1 MNRHLN
7 RVFAAALAGVPLALG
22 IGTGTAA
29 AQPPAVAPPI
39 SRIYASPS
47 AAPTVPGLVVG
58 WAFDNATQLVAISCA
73 RDIDRPAWAMDLTQQ
88 ALLSGGAAGYS
99 KNIPVID
106 TTKLG
111 SLVEWAAY
119 GPDQT
124 PLLRSG
130 CLDAAGQRALSW
142 GNPVISERAVV
153 SPPPAGAPLSIL
165 PGQPVTTPIYA
176 AAPSTAPAPATT
188 TTTTMAPAAT
198 SAFAAPT
205 AQAPAY
211 TGTPAVADQS
221 VPSTSAQTSGGGI
234 LGAGFLGVGGWAASF
249 ALLTL
254 LLIGLSRGH
263 SRRMRTGET
272 DTVSTGA
279 TVRGHV
285 AGGLAVLTGL
295 IATGVAAAG
304 LPAYALA
311 VVLAVAVGWTV
322 AHQIASREGHQVAL
336 SGLLTAS
343 RGMQGVAALGGLVAG
358 VAVGYVV
365 AGSSLTSPAE
375 GYSAAVGL
383 CIGGGLIALRQARA
397 AYQRWLSD
405 ADLIADLMAVPVKA
419 ILEQDEVRFAATAD
433 GSYQVLL
440 LNQAARQHLSDLP
453 ERVAQI
459 APHLD
464 IKRADRDGVIL
475 VPASAETVAA
485 RESVAAS
492 GGLVGGAHTGS
503 DPWAGQPAPEAPAEP
518 HTDVNMSKPG
528 STPTSTGPLDL
539 SGEDW

>member
-1 MNRHLN
+1 MNRN
-7 RVFAAALAGVPLALG
+7 RHRVLAALLTVVPLAFSLG
-22 IGTGTAA
+22 AGTAA
-29 AQPPAVAPPI
+29 AQPALAPPI
-39 SRIYASPS
+39 GSIYASPS
-47 AAPTVPGLVVG
+47 AAPTFPGLFTA
-58 WAFDNATQLVAISCA
+58 WSFDGATQLIAVSCA
-73 RDIDRPAWAMDLTQQ
+73 RTTDRPAWAMDLVQQ
-88 ALLSGGAAGYS
+88 PLLSGGVAGYS
-99 KNIPVID
+99 KMVPVLD
-106 TTKLG
+106 TAKLG
-111 SLVEWAAY
+111 QLVEWAAY
-119 GPDQT
+119 GPDQSA

-188 TTTTMAPAAT
+188 TTTTTAPAAT

-221 VPSTSAQTSGGGI
+221 APSTSAQTSGGGI

-343 RGMQGVAALGGLVAG
+343 RGMQGFALGGLVAG

>member
-1 MNRHLN
+1 MSCSRML
-7 RVFAAALAGVPLALG
+7 AAALAAAPLALG
-22 IGTGTAA
+22 IGAGTAA
-29 AQPPAVAPPI
+29 AQPAVAPPI
-39 SRIYASPS
+39 GSIYAPPS
-47 AAPTVPGLVVG
+47 AAPVYPGIVVG
-58 WAFDNATQLVAISCA
+58 WSFDNATQLVAVSCA
-73 RDIDRPAWAMDLTQQ
+73 RSTDRPAWAMDLTRQP
-88 ALLSGGAAGYS
+88 LLSGGFAGYS
-99 KNIPVID
+99 KAIPIID
-106 TTKLG
+106 TVKLG

-119 GPDQT
+119 GPDDRA
-124 PLLRSG
+124 PLIRSG
-130 CLDAAGQRALSW
+130 CVDAAGQRGLHW
-142 GNPVISERAVV
+142 GDPVISERAVV
-153 SPPPAGAPLSIL
+153 RPPPAGIPLSIL
-165 PGQPVTTPIYA
+165 PGEAVTTPLYA
-176 AAPSTAPAPATT
+176 PAPPTTPAPATT
-188 TTTTMAPAAT
+188 TATTTTAPSAT
-198 SAFAAPT
+198 SAAAAPT

-211 TGTPAVADQS
+211 TGTPD
-221 VPSTSAQTSGGGI
+221 TSASSQSTTDSGGGI

-285 AGGLAVLTGL
+285 AGGLAILTGL

-336 SGLLTAS
+336 RGLLTAS
-343 RGMQGVAALGGLVAG
+343 RGMQGFALGGLVAG
-358 VAVGYVV
+358 AVIGYVV
-365 AGSSLTSPAE
+365 AGSSWTSPAE

-397 AYQRWLSD
+397 AYQHYLSD
-405 ADLIADLMAVPVKA
+405 ADLMADLLAVPVKA

-440 LNQAARQHLSDLP
+440 LNQAARQHLPDLP

-528 STPTSTGPLDL
+528 STPAGTGPLDL
-539 SGEDW
+539 SGEEW